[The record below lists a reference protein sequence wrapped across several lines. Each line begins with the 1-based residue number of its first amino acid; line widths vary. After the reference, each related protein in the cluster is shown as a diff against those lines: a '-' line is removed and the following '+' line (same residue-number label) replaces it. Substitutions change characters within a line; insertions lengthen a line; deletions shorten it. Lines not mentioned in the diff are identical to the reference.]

1 MARERTRHVK
11 IRNKAADTTR
21 ALPVD
26 NATAPSDHKE
36 HKEDLYN
43 FIRALARDQ
52 ARKDHDRD
60 PG

>member
-1 MARERTRHVK
+1 MARERTKHVK
-11 IRNKAADTTR
+11 IRNKAAGTTL

-36 HKEDLYN
+36 DFYN

>member
-1 MARERTRHVK
+1 MAGDART
-11 IRNKAADTTR
+11 
-21 ALPVD
+21 LSVD

-36 HKEDLYN
+36 DFYN

>member
-1 MARERTRHVK
+1 MARERMRHAK
-11 IRNKAADTTR
+11 IRNKAAGATR

-36 HKEDLYN
+36 DFYN